1 MSNTL
6 LEVEDLSIG
15 YSARQSA
22 PYIVAEK
29 IRASLRPGELVCL
42 LGPNGAGKSTLMR
55 TLAGMQEALSGHVR
69 LEGTDVHR
77 MPVRQ
82 RARRLAVVLTETVQS
97 GLLTA
102 FDMVALGRYSHTP
115 WSGRLGAEDRKV
127 VQWALDTVSAQ
138 DLAERQISDLSDGER
153 QKVMIARALA
163 QEPRLMIL
171 DEITAFLD
179 LPRRVEIMRLLRH
192 LVRATGRAV
201 LVSTHDLD
209 LALRSADRLW
219 LMSAPGSSEPLRLG
233 APEDLVLSGAF
244 EATFASEGVTFD
256 RQAGAFRVHR
266 DSRGEV
272 ALEGEGLELL
282 WTRRALERQGLRV
295 IEGSASRGDN
305 TQDGAR
311 TRVCVVRVK
320 DQVRWQRTDEDK
332 TVEYDSLY
340 DLTQSFDSL

>member
-1 MSNTL
+1 MSNNEDL
-6 LEVEDLSIG
+6 LEIEDLSIG
-15 YSARQSA
+15 YRAQQSSPNIIA
-22 PYIVAEK
+22 KGIQ
-29 IRASLRPGELVCL
+29 ASLRPGELVCL

-55 TLAGMQEALSGHVR
+55 TLAGMQEAIAGHVR
-69 LEGTDVHR
+69 LEGIDVHA

-82 RARRLAVVLTETVQS
+82 RAQKLAVVLTDVVQA

-115 WSGRLGAEDRKV
+115 WSGRLSTEDRKV
-127 VQWALDTVSAQ
+127 VQWALNLVSAQ

-179 LPRRVEIMRLLRH
+179 LPRRVEVMRLLRH
-192 LVRATGRAV
+192 LVRSTGRAV

-219 LMSAPGSSEPLRLG
+219 LMPTPGSSEPLRLG

-244 EATFASEGVTFD
+244 EATFASEGVAFD
-256 RQAGAFRVHR
+256 RQAGSFRIHR

-272 ALEGEGLELL
+272 AIENTGLEDEALELL
-282 WTRRALERQGLRV
+282 WTHRALERQGLRV
-295 IEGSASRGDN
+295 VENSHAE
-305 TQDGAR
+305 
-311 TRVCVVRVK
+311 TRVCIVRE
-320 DQVRWQRTDEDK
+320 DGQVRWRLNTPGGK
-332 TVEYDSLY
+332 TVEYGSLY
-340 DLTQSFDSL
+340 DLTRAFEI